1 VIPLTLFRNRTLTL
15 SVVASAGVGVVM
27 FGAAVF
33 LAQYMQ
39 LARGLSPTAS
49 GLYTAPVVIGS
60 LAASTITGQLASR
73 TGRYKSYLV
82 GGAAVL
88 VVGMGLMAT
97 IDQSTSF
104 WLLSPYMALIG
115 MGMGSCMQNLVLA
128 TQNTVDVRQMGSAT
142 ATVTFFRSLGGAAGV
157 AALGAVLAH
166 RVQDG
171 ITTGLDSLG
180 VALPAGQG
188 SGAVPDIGA
197 LPLPVRGVVERAYA
211 DGIADLFLASVPLAL
226 VALVA
231 ICLLREVPLGQKT
244 GLQQRAEVEADL
256 TVGDPAGA
264 GVPSVAGAPGGGHGL
279 SPALASRP

>member
-60 LAASTITGQLASR
+60 LAASTITGQLVSR

-104 WLLSPYMALIG
+104 WLLSPYIALIG
-115 MGMGSCMQNLVLA
+115 IGMGSCMQNLVLA

-197 LPLPVRGVVERAYA
+197 LPLPSAGWSSAPTPTASPTCSSRPSRSRWSPWSRSACCGRCRSGRRRACSSA
-211 DGIADLFLASVPLAL
+211 PRSRPTSPWAT
-226 VALVA
+226 
-231 ICLLREVPLGQKT
+231 R
-244 GLQQRAEVEADL
+244 
-256 TVGDPAGA
+256 PAPA
-264 GVPSVAGAPGGGHGL
+264 CRR
-279 SPALASRP
+279 SPAHPGVATGCHRP